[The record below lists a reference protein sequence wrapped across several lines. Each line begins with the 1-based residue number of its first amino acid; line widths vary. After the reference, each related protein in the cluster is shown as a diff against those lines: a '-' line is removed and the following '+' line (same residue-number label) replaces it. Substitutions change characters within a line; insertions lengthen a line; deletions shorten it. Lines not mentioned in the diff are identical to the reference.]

1 MRKAQPAPFEA
12 KEVSGEIILYDAI
25 GFQVSFTNPENL
37 KAIAEAFRLAA
48 DYSDAMS
55 ENEEMSSQ
63 ADSDRYEILRQED
76 RINQLETELNEFK
89 DDHDEIKNLAGN
101 AKTALHAALQSVE
114 DVIKTL

>member
-1 MRKAQPAPFEA
+1 MKKAQPTPFEA
-12 KEVSGEIILYDAI
+12 KEVSRDIILYDAI

-48 DYSDAMS
+48 DCNDAMS
-55 ENEEMSSQ
+55 ENEELSNQ
-63 ADSDRYEILRQED
+63 ADSDRNEISRQED

-89 DDHDEIKNLAGN
+89 DDRDEIRNLAGS